1 MSKRGSPDKQP
12 AGKKEKL
19 PPEKKLVKAYHNHSF
34 LNSADARA
42 IRILAEYL
50 EPLHRLR
57 KQGIKDTVVFYGSAR
72 MVSQEEADSEHA
84 EISAE
89 IEAAPEPSAEQLR
102 RLNVARRRVRSA
114 KYYDETRE
122 LARRL
127 TEWSCS
133 LDENQRFIVVSGG
146 GPGIME
152 AANRGAHDAG
162 GPTIGMNISLPF
174 EQYPNRYISQDHSFE
189 FHYFFM
195 RKFWFLFPA
204 KAIVI
209 CPGGFGTMDEMFDML
224 TLRQTLKIRKP
235 MCIILYGKEYWRD
248 IINFDKMVE
257 WGVIS
262 EEDLDL
268 FHYLDNVDEAYETLV
283 SHLTDKFVGRK
294 KYWSW

>member
-1 MSKRGSPDKQP
+1 MAERDSSDREPQGKRQST
-12 AGKKEKL
+12 
-19 PPEKKLVKAYHNHSF
+19 KKLVKAYHNRGF

-72 MVSQEEADSEHA
+72 VISQNQADREFYRIQA
-84 EISAE
+84 EIAKS
-89 IEAAPEPSAEQLR
+89 PRPSSKQQRQLK
-102 RLNVARRRVRSA
+102 VAQRNLRSA
-114 KYYDETRE
+114 KYYEETRQ

-133 LDENQRFIVVSGG
+133 LEENQRFIVVSGG

-152 AANRGAHDAG
+152 AANRGAYEAG

-174 EQYPNRYISQDHSFE
+174 EQYPNPYISQDQSFE

-224 TLRQTLKIRKP
+224 TLRQTAKIRKP
-235 MCIILYGKEYWRD
+235 MCIILYGKEYWQD

-262 EEDLDL
+262 EEDLNL
-268 FHYLDNVDEAYETLV
+268 FHFLDSVDEAYQTLI
-283 SHLTDKFVGRK
+283 SHLTEKFVGRK